1 MSVFFLILTSIT
13 TALLGAAFFFAKIS
27 PDRLYHLYFGLI
39 ATVSAL
45 LTHCWIFF
53 YFIGTGQGI
62 REGIIEHKL
71 DAKPIRA
78 TKKFKGRTFPFAFF
92 SIVFIITGAV
102 MGGALRAERVS
113 STTHMAWIFFAI
125 AFNFWTFRQEY
136 RVIRENEA
144 LMAELNRQAG
154 GGY

>member
-1 MSVFFLILTSIT
+1 MSAFFLVLSAIT
-13 TALLGAAFFFAKIS
+13 TALLGAAFFFVKIS

-62 REGIIEHKL
+62 REGIIENKL
-71 DAKPIRA
+71 DVKSIRM

-92 SIVFIITGAV
+92 SIVFIIVGAV
-102 MGGALRAERVS
+102 MGGALRAARVS
-113 STTHMAWIFFAI
+113 PAAHWGWILFAI
-125 AFNFWTFRQEY
+125 IFNFWTFRQEY
-136 RVIRENEA
+136 RVLRENEA
-144 LMAELNRQAG
+144 LMAGLNRQIG
-154 GGY
+154 DG

>member
-1 MSVFFLILTSIT
+1 MSVFFLLLSFIT
-13 TALLGAAFFFAKIS
+13 TALLAAAFFFAQIS

-39 ATVSAL
+39 ATVAAL

-62 REGIIEHKL
+62 REGIIANKL
-71 DAKPIRA
+71 DMKPIRV

-92 SIVFIITGAV
+92 SIVFIIVGAV
-102 MGGALRAERVS
+102 MGGALRAGRVS
-113 STTHMAWIFFAI
+113 PAAHMGWIFFAI

-136 RVIRENEA
+136 RVLRENEA
-144 LMAELNRQAG
+144 LMAELNRQVG
-154 GGY
+154 TS